1 MEKAHIEALREAVEG
16 QRRKE
21 SLEEAVG
28 RVARKKGLDFS
39 SYVAIM
45 SEVRERA
52 RADKSAP
59 EEAAK
64 AILGDE
70 SEGSQ

>member
-1 MEKAHIEALREAVEG
+1 MEKEHLEALKEAVEG
-16 QRRKE
+16 QRKRE

-28 RVARKKGLDFS
+28 RVARKRGFDFS
-39 SYVAIM
+39 AYVAIM

-52 RADKSAP
+52 RADKGTP

-64 AILGDE
+64 AILSDE
-70 SEGSQ
+70 GENAQ